1 MSELQC
7 FVSAISST
15 VSSDD
20 EVDGDTNPLVLHQ
33 PKGWASGLRPS
44 WLGSGLRLRVKGLSG
59 FGGGSFSRWLEGRES
74 SPLSATYFAR
84 CAPRLNCVECNSAR
98 NLTCDTL
105 DLGNLC
111 RSCADGAPLY
121 CSALGYPTLCPRWDN
136 QKVRE
141 FTKRWEFY
149 RRGPV
154 EAASVVESNV
164 VAEVT
169 EAGGSGMATRTVL
182 LPEVEVAAV
191 SSAASKPVG
200 SRTLPAQHASQAL
213 GLSLDPKSG
222 GNGRHTLT
230 TSRVRP
236 PVQDGCVTLV
246 EKIAGLERA
255 DYKSFNKSCVSTGAL
270 GQSALGSNLADRAS
284 DLGSSQLSG
293 QGCRGLGLSSL
304 AQPPRQN
311 HSEWERGNCPL
322 GLGHC
327 ASTPSQPAQ
336 PFGGFSGVNISGVG
350 GRQAVPPPPLSARPA
365 PLLERVAGSFKK
377 EVRFDPKSGVGQLGL
392 GGREMPG
399 VGSHLEQ
406 SSLWGGARQLDPSVL
421 MHVVQAEVHADARSA
436 EGSFRS
442 GGHPRDE
449 DGPRDEFSQPLRGL
463 GVRPRRNEQGEQ
475 SIPRQQLG
483 IGASHLLPP
492 PAAVAR
498 ERGDQSSGDDAN
510 DDHNRQERRSSRQG
524 SGPSDRESG
533 GGGGNGRRR
542 PDSSGRG
549 RRNPDGGD
557 GDDGDSSDGNGSPP
571 PRRRRQRPRHS
582 PDRLTDALGLIVNRL
597 ESLSATGTRSPSA
610 KQRPIS
616 VPPIP
621 REPDGT
627 VGALSFWEWLVLIS
641 RLVADLH
648 LDESHVLL
656 VLITDSKVLPAQW
669 RQVCMGSDSLAEAL
683 KRLCDRNAPRS
694 STFPLL
700 VARLTGQEPT
710 NGTHDEVIKR
720 AGELLADLSL
730 LRQLHPERDLSR
742 EQALATLWTL
752 GSSLELQSGVVD
764 AVDEMTFLQ
773 NLPAG
778 DPRRQSFVT
787 SIANYLE
794 RQRKIRSDLLASVAC
809 GKWGG
814 QTPGPPHATSFAQP
828 LRAGAGGQGG
838 GARPGAG
845 KGAPPRVK
853 GGAIGSGSSRLSE
866 RDRVGGDAGRKVGAA
881 GKAGANGKSK
891 HMCGF
896 NCGESHPTWECKKVL
911 DVRLKK
917 APIPSTVCAKC
928 CSVVKPGL
936 PHQPNCHI
944 HEFKRTSD
952 GKLCRIN
959 RLCPI
964 HKSEGRHHL
973 LCSSCGREP
982 QVVKAL
988 PVVAV
993 HSAPLAPIQRPLGG
1007 GGVVGGEVVKI
1018 PRVLFMSEVLTLI
1031 DKHDNKLNVVVH
1043 YDTMSG
1049 VTFCSDV
1056 PSQFNHGDEHLSSE
1070 LFNLSTFVGEGSYSL
1085 PVVTLKLLGQ
1095 VAPLRG
1101 PQSVISYVSDYP
1113 SIPPVD
1119 LPKNLLQLKPGNAS
1133 PEDLV
1138 GCNARLMLGAEYSDY
1153 FPLQVKTPACLRR
1166 EYVGMVAYRSR
1177 LSGKLLLAGQLD
1189 REHVH
1194 HKRPVV
1200 AL

>member
-7 FVSAISST
+7 FVSAVSST

-20 EVDGDTNPLVLHQ
+20 ELDGDTNPLVLHQ
-33 PKGWASGLRPS
+33 PRSWASGLRPS

-59 FGGGSFSRWLEGRES
+59 FGGGSFSKWLESRES

-84 CAPRLNCVECNSAR
+84 CAPRLNCAECNSAR
-98 NLTCDTL
+98 NLTCGTL
-105 DLGNLC
+105 NLGSLC
-111 RSCADGAPLY
+111 RSCADGVPLY
-121 CSALGYPTLCPRWDN
+121 CTALVYPTLCPRWDR

-149 RRGPV
+149 WREPAGVANIAEPNAPI
-154 EAASVVESNV
+154 E
-164 VAEVT
+164 VAET
-169 EAGGSGMATRTVL
+169 GESGMATRTVL
-182 LPEVEVAAV
+182 APEVEIAAT
-191 SSAASKPVG
+191 SGRAPRPDG
-200 SRTLPAQHASQAL
+200 SETLPAQQASQAL
-213 GLSLDPKSG
+213 GLSPNLRSEGAG
-222 GNGRHTLT
+222 GRALV
-230 TSRVRP
+230 TSRVKAP
-236 PVQDGCVTLV
+236 DPVDRVTLV

-255 DYKSFNKSCVSTGAL
+255 DHKSFNKSCVTAGTL
-270 GQSALGSNLADRAS
+270 GRSALGSNLADRDS
-284 DLGSSQLSG
+284 DLGSSQSFS
-293 QGCRGLGLSSL
+293 QGCRGLGLSS
-304 AQPPRQN
+304 RQN
-311 HSEWERGNCPL
+311 QSGWELSSCPL
-322 GLGHC
+322 GPGHC
-327 ASTPSQPAQ
+327 ASTPAQPIQ
-336 PFGGFSGVNISGVG
+336 PFGGFSGVDISGVG
-350 GRQAVPPPPLSARPA
+350 GRQAVPPPPFGARPA

-377 EVRFDPKSGVGQLGL
+377 EVRFDSGGGVGQSGL
-392 GGREMPG
+392 GDREMPEVG
-399 VGSHLEQ
+399 VHPEQGSH
-406 SSLWGGARQLDPSVL
+406 WGGAHQLDPSVL
-421 MHVVQAEVHADARSA
+421 MHVIQADVHADARSA
-436 EGSFRS
+436 DGSSR
-442 GGHPRDE
+442 GGS
-449 DGPRDEFSQPLRGL
+449 SQPPRNL
-463 GVRPRRNEQGEQ
+463 GVRPKRNEQSGQ
-475 SIPRQQLG
+475 SVPRQQLG

-492 PAAVAR
+492 PAAAVR
-498 ERGDQSSGDDAN
+498 DEGDQSSGDDTSDDN
-510 DDHNRQERRSSRQG
+510 DQRRRRNSRQG
-524 SGPSDRESG
+524 SGPSDRETG
-533 GGGGNGRRR
+533 GGGGSGRRR
-542 PDSSGRG
+542 SDGSSRG
-549 RRNPDGGD
+549 QRNPNGGGD
-557 GDDGDSSDGNGSPP
+557 DGGDSSDGNGSPP
-571 PRRRRQRPRHS
+571 LRRRRQRPAHS
-582 PDRLTDALGLIVNRL
+582 PDRLADALGLIVDRL
-597 ESLSATGTRSPSA
+597 ESLSATGTRPPTA

-656 VLITDSKVLPAQW
+656 VLITDQKVLPAQW
-669 RQVCMGSDSLAEAL
+669 RQVCMGSDNLAEAL

-710 NGTHDEVIKR
+710 NGTHDEVIRR

-814 QTPGPPHATSFAQP
+814 QKPDPPHATSFAQP

-838 GARPGAG
+838 GARPGVG
-845 KGAPPRVK
+845 KGALPRVK

-917 APIPSTVCAKC
+917 ASIPNTVCAKC

-944 HEFKRTSD
+944 HEFKRTAD

-988 PVVAV
+988 PVVAA
-993 HSAPLAPIQRPLGG
+993 HSTPLVPVQRPLGG
-1007 GGVVGGEVVKI
+1007 VGVVGGETAKI
-1018 PRVLFMSEVLTLI
+1018 PRVLFMSEVLSLV
-1031 DKHDNKLNVVVH
+1031 DKHDNKLSVVVH

-1049 VTFCSDV
+1049 VTFCSGV

-1095 VAPLRG
+1095 VVPLKG
-1101 PQSVISYVSDYP
+1101 PQSIVSYVSDYP

-1138 GCNARLMLGAEYSDY
+1138 GCDARLMLGAEYSDY
-1153 FPLQVKTPACLRR
+1153 FPLRVKTPACIRR

-1189 REHVH
+1189 RGHAH
-1194 HKRPVV
+1194 HKRHMV
-1200 AL
+1200 AS